1 MLGEELRPGLWRW
14 TAHHR
19 EWKKEV
25 AAFAVATDAELV
37 LIDPLLGDG
46 DWDRLARGLGTRE
59 LHVVLTIHWHARSA
73 AEVAARFP
81 GARLWAHSRNRA
93 AVARR
98 APVTDVFRLGDE
110 LPAGLVPL
118 EARPRSEVLLWEP
131 RSRALIAGDA
141 LLGDG
146 ERGAGLHTCP
156 ASWLPQSA
164 DLDELRRALRP
175 ALDLPVELVLPSH
188 GAPVLAEG
196 RAALAGVA
204 RTPSAPV
211 PSRTEWESPGKQRTS
226 P

>member
-14 TAHHR
+14 TAHHA

-25 AAFAVATDAELV
+25 AAFAVATGDDLV
-37 LIDPLLGDG
+37 LIDPLLDGG
-46 DWDRLARGLGTRE
+46 DWDRLETGLGGRR
-59 LHVVLTIHWHARSA
+59 LHVLPTIHWHARSA
-73 AEVAARFP
+73 AELAARFP
-81 GARLWAHSRNRA
+81 STRVWAHSRNRA

-98 APVTDVFRLGDE
+98 APVTDVFRIGEE
-110 LPAGLVPL
+110 LPAGLVAL

-156 ASWLPQSA
+156 AGWLPQSTS
-164 DLDELRRALRP
+164 LEELRGALRP

-188 GAPVLAEG
+188 GAPVLDGGA
-196 RAALAGVA
+196 RALAQVA
-204 RTPSAPV
+204 APAAPV
-211 PSRTEWESPGKQRTS
+211 PSGTEWESPRKQRTS